1 MKRLLSLLLFCNI
14 TISFLLAQPVHQVKG
29 TVIDKSS
36 RQPLEFINVMIVGL
50 NKGGVTNAEGKF
62 SIGQVP
68 PGIYRLQASA
78 IGYKTVTTPE
88 YILSTR
94 DLHIQIEMEEN
105 QTELEGV
112 TVTASPFR
120 RDIESPVSLRIIGLQ
135 EIEKSPGANRD
146 ISRIVQS
153 YPGVAFSPIGYRNDL
168 IVRGGSPSEN
178 RFYLDGVEIPNIN
191 HFSTQGASG
200 GPVGILNADLIR
212 EVNFYT
218 GAFPTDKG
226 NALSS
231 VLDFKLR
238 DGDMERNSLKATL
251 GASEVSLASNGHLG
265 KKTSYLVSVRQSY
278 LQFLFDMLGLP
289 FLPTFTD
296 AQFKLKTRFD
306 ARNELTVLGLGGID
320 KMKLN
325 TKADDEDNE
334 YILSYLPKIQQ
345 ETFTLGAVYRHYAG
359 AHVQSV
365 VASHSYLNNRNTK
378 YQQNDESDPEHLMLR
393 LRSTEQ
399 NTQLRL
405 ENSSSFRNWKVTV
418 GTSLDYSQY
427 SNTTFQKIYTDRAQT
442 FDYHTYL
449 GIMRWGLFGT
459 VNYTSIDER
468 FTASLGLRADA
479 NNYSAAMKDLSDQ
492 LSPRLSLSYQ
502 LTEHWS
508 LSGNAGLYYQ
518 LPPYTALGFKNNNG
532 LYANKYA
539 LRYMQVSQGSVGLN
553 WRKGDTF
560 EVSVEGFYKDYDKIP
575 LSVADGIP
583 LNCKGNDYG
592 VIGNEL
598 LTSTAQG
605 RSYGAELLLKWLI
618 AKKLNLA
625 SSFTLFKSEYRT
637 DKESEYIA
645 SAWDN
650 RFIFNLR
657 GTYNLPRHW
666 SVGMKVSCIGGAPYT
681 PYDADKS
688 SLVTAWNA
696 QGKPYYDYT
705 RYNEE
710 RLPAFTQVDIRI
722 DKTFYLKRCMLG
734 FYIDLQ
740 NIAGSKLKQ
749 ADVLMSTG
757 VIKNPDAPIAEQRY
771 VMKSLKQESGT
782 LLPTLGITF
791 EY

>member
-378 YQQNDESDPEHLMLR
+378 YQQNDQSDPDHLMLR

-427 SNTTFQKIYTDRAQT
+427 SNTTFQKVYTDRAQT

-583 LNCKGNDYG
+583 LTCKGNDYG

>member
-427 SNTTFQKIYTDRAQT
+427 SNTTFQKVYTDRAQT

-583 LNCKGNDYG
+583 LTCKGNDYG

-605 RSYGAELLLKWLI
+605 RSYGAELLLKWLV

-782 LLPTLGITF
+782 LLPTLGITL

>member
-1 MKRLLSLLLFCNI
+1 MKRLLSVLLLCHI
-14 TISFLLAQPVHQVKG
+14 TISFLWAQPVHQVKG

-50 NKGGVTNAEGKF
+50 NKGGVTDAEGKF
-62 SIGQVP
+62 SIEQVP

-112 TVTASPFR
+112 TITASPFR

-238 DGDMERNSLKATL
+238 DGDMECNSVKATL

-306 ARNELTVLGLGGID
+306 AQNELTVLGLGGID

-365 VASHSYLNNRNTK
+365 IASHSYLNNRNTK
-378 YQQNDESDPEHLMLR
+378 YRQNDESNPDNLTLR

-399 NTQLRL
+399 NTQFRL

-418 GTSLDYSQY
+418 GANLDYSQY
-427 SNTTFQKIYTDRAQT
+427 SNTTFQKVYTDHAQT

-449 GIMRWGLFGT
+449 DIMRWGLFGT
-459 VNYTSIDER
+459 INYTSIDER

-479 NNYSAAMKDLSDQ
+479 NNYSAAMKDMTDQ

-539 LRYMQVSQGSVGLN
+539 LRYMQVSQGSIGIN

-560 EVSVEGFYKDYDKIP
+560 EVSLEGFYKDYDKIP

-583 LNCKGNDYG
+583 LTCKGNDYG

-625 SSFTLFKSEYRT
+625 SSFTLFKSEYRNN
-637 DKESEYIA
+637 KESEYIA

-771 VMKSLKQESGT
+771 VMKSVKQESGT